1 MQIDLY
7 INNIPISCL
16 LDTGAQVNITSLN
29 NLLKLKVNESS
40 ITRQNTT
47 KLMSIHSIDI
57 PTLGTCSPKCY
68 FKNSFEVITFFIVD
82 FDCIT
87 VLGLESCK
95 KLNVIN

>member
-1 MQIDLY
+1 MY
-7 INNIPISCL
+7 INNIPISSL
-16 LDTGAQVNITSLN
+16 LDTGAQVNIISLN

-40 ITRQNTT
+40 ITIQNTI

-57 PTLGTCSPKCY
+57 PTLGIYSVKCY

-87 VLGLESCK
+87 ALGLA
-95 KLNVIN
+95 